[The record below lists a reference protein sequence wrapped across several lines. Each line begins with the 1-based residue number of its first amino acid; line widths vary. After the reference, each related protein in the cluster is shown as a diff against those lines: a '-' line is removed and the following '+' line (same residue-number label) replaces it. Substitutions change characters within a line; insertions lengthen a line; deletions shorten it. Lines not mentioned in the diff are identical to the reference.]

1 MTEAPQAAQPAANR
15 WSDLR
20 PRILSALAMV
30 VVGAVAIW
38 HGGVFFAELA
48 VLCTGLMMWE
58 LARITRGPGY
68 DASILLGMLAA
79 AVLALNVFVP
89 LVWVVPLMVLP
100 VLVGL
105 IAPRRD
111 AGVFVAYALVIMA
124 TGWAL
129 VALRHS
135 GGLVPVMWLLA
146 VVAASDVLGY
156 FAGRTLGGPKFWPK
170 VSPKKTWSGT
180 IAGWLGA
187 ALVGAGFWA
196 AGQGPLA
203 LIWVSPLVALAGQMG
218 DIAESAIK
226 RRAGVKDSSNLIPG
240 HGGLMDRFDG
250 LAFAAIPACRA
261 VGQAWHVGEG
271 NGGSHF
277 WLRRLWRE
285 RRSFRC

>member
-38 HGGVFFAELA
+38 HGGVFAELA

-240 HGGLMDRFDG
+240 HGGLMDRFDA
-250 LAFAAIPACRA
+250 LAFAAILTVLLLPVLRLFPAA
-261 VGQAWHVGEG
+261 G
-271 NGGSHF
+271 
-277 WLRRLWRE
+277 
-285 RRSFRC
+285 